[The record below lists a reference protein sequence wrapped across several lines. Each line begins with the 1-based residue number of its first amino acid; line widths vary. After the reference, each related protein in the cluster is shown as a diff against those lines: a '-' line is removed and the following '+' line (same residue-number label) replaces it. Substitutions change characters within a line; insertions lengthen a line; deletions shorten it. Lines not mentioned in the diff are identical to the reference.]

1 MMPIDVVLFDLDGVL
16 IDSSQANCEF
26 YGDILFKL
34 GYSKPTYDEC
44 EAAYHLPMTEA
55 LTVLSREQSSS
66 KIERILETGKAHEFP
81 VHLMSVPERAR
92 YTVDTLASNYLL
104 GIVTNGSRAAVE
116 DFHHIFRRRSQFAVT
131 VAFEDVEHPKPNPEP
146 ILRALEMLGV
156 RPETAIYI
164 GDSASDVTAAHRA
177 GALAAIVGCGE
188 SFDAEIH
195 VKSLASLVQALEA
208 IDR

>member
-1 MMPIDVVLFDLDGVL
+1 MMLIDTVLFDLDGVL

-26 YGDILFKL
+26 YGEILFKL
-34 GYSKPTYDEC
+34 GYGKPSYDEC
-44 EAAYHLPMTEA
+44 EAVYHLPMTEA
-55 LTVLSREQSSS
+55 LRVLSREQSSS
-66 KIERILETGKAHEFP
+66 KIERILKTGKAFKFP

-92 YTVDTLASNYLL
+92 YAVDTLASNYLL

-116 DFHHIFRRRSQFAVT
+116 DFHHVFGRRSQFAVS

-146 ILRALEMLGV
+146 ILRALQMLGV
-156 RPETAIYI
+156 SPETAIYI

-177 GALAAIVGCGE
+177 GTLAAIVGCRD

-195 VKSLASLVQALEA
+195 VRSLASLPQALA
-208 IDR
+208 WI